1 MSSTVH
7 RKAAAYEDL
16 VLVPDHLV
24 AEILD
29 GELFTS
35 PRPAFRHARAASML
49 GANVMGRFDGPEGG
63 GESPGGWWFLFEPEL
78 HFDRDVI
85 VPDIAGW
92 RRDRV
97 PMLPDAP
104 WFDVAPDWVCEVI
117 SPSTES
123 IDRGRKLRIY
133 AREGV
138 SHLWLLNPVA
148 KTLEVYRLADGN
160 WILVKTLVGDEVVL
174 AEPFADVE
182 MEMSHWWLAEA
193 PPETTT

>member
-16 VLVPDHLV
+16 VSVPDHLV

-63 GESPGGWWFLFEPEL
+63 DESPGGWWFLFEPEL